1 VKCVRLDRRAGFAG
15 IAALLVLACLFV
27 PRPAA
32 SHDANEHGSHAA
44 KSFAAGEPGT
54 PDEAYRAI
62 EIVMNDASG
71 EMAFSPNMLE
81 VQRGEQVRF
90 VLQNAGN
97 VDHEFL
103 IDTVENNARHK
114 AAMAKNP
121 EMQHAEPNG
130 RRLAPGTTSELIWRF
145 TKPGSFE
152 IACLIP
158 GHYEAGM
165 RGVVVVR

>member
-1 VKCVRLDRRAGFAG
+1 MSLERDVFAA
-15 IAALLVLACLFV
+15 IAALLVLSQLV
-27 PRPAA
+27 TPPAA
-32 SHDANEHGSHAA
+32 AHDAHEHGHHAA

-54 PDEAYRAI
+54 PDEAYRTI

-71 EMAFSPNMLE
+71 AMAFSPNTLE
-81 VQRGEQVRF
+81 VKRGEQVRF
-90 VLQNAGN
+90 VLQNAGE

-103 IDTVENNARHK
+103 IDTVANNAHHK
-114 AAMAKNP
+114 GAMAENP
-121 EMQHAEPNG
+121 DMQHSEPNG
-130 RRLAPGTTSELIWRF
+130 RRVAPGTTSELIWRF

-165 RGVVVVR
+165 KGVVVVR